1 MDDHPVIRLGIRGL
15 FEQEPDMELIGKAGS
30 GEEALCLVEISSPNV
45 VLLDPEI
52 PGLSGLKLVKKIR
65 EQGRHV
71 QVLIFDSHT
80 DERYAR
86 QSLASGASGYLVKE
100 DDLRTIVNAVQAVF
114 QGERDWV
121 SPLVTVNLPLSMI
134 QDSFRPNR
142 LFERERKVLQTAAL
156 GKSNREIG
164 QELGISEKTVEKHL
178 EHIFAKLGA
187 VSRVE
192 AAVTAV
198 RKGLL

>member
-1 MDDHPVIRLGIRGL
+1 M
-15 FEQEPDMELIGKAGS
+15 
-30 GEEALCLVEISSPNV
+30 
-45 VLLDPEI
+45 
-52 PGLSGLKLVKKIR
+52 
-65 EQGRHV
+65 
-71 QVLIFDSHT
+71 
-80 DERYAR
+80 
-86 QSLASGASGYLVKE
+86 
-100 DDLRTIVNAVQAVF
+100 QAVF

-192 AAVTAV
+192 SAVTAV